1 MKTAPTTL
9 RILALLCICI
19 VLTTVWAGCASD
31 PDAVISSATIPEGWE
46 VVSTEENVTHL
57 QLKEDS
63 DAYHWVDRYG
73 WQLRESN
80 ANLPLD
86 VQIVGNEDKKPISPD
101 KDGNVYFIVYY
112 GRFYAEEIDGKF
124 QIVDAPEE
132 DIQSPMT
139 LHMESGGK
147 DIMGNLS
154 GTSLF
159 PEPWSLDEFVEYN
172 DVLFEPLEKVNRNDP
187 EARVGLKRAALIACP
202 YNKLDTGWETLI
214 FRTQQRDGSSGDYS
228 EEDYLSY
235 ATYHN
240 TVYFEEED
248 LAKDTKVIA
257 TLTGVELYF
266 IITSVL
272 FLSSFVIMI
281 ISAILKKS
289 SFLHFIPLLIGCLH
303 SYALINYLRISPLP
317 DSEWGFGAAL
327 LLFIIPAYLV
337 HGVILLLIRL
347 VINWICKS
355 FVKSL
360 PKKKSEET
368 QDTST
373 DL

>member
-1 MKTAPTTL
+1 MKHIKPTAYISAIMVL
-9 RILALLCICI
+9 ILLLP
-19 VLTTVWAGCASD
+19 LFSGC
-31 PDAVISSATIPEGWE
+31 SSPQYDVSAPAIPEGWE
-46 VVSTEENVTHL
+46 VVSTEGNITHL
-57 QLKEDS
+57 QLKEGS

-86 VQIVGNEDKKPISPD
+86 VQIAGNEAKKPISPD
-101 KDGNVYFIVYY
+101 KDGNIYFIVYY

-124 QIVDAPEE
+124 QMVNAPEE
-132 DIQSPMT
+132 DIQSQMT
-139 LHMESGGK
+139 LHMESGGE
-147 DIMGNLS
+147 DWIGNLS

-159 PEPWSLDEFVEYN
+159 PEPWILNEYVEYN
-172 DVLFEPLEKVNRNDP
+172 DVLFEPLDKVNRNDP
-187 EARVGLKRAALIACP
+187 EARVGLKRAVLIACP
-202 YNKLDTGWETLI
+202 YNKLETGWRTLI
-214 FRTQQRDGSSGDYS
+214 FCTEQRDGSSGDCS
-228 EEDYLSY
+228 EEDYQSY
-235 ATYHN
+235 ATYRN

-248 LAKDTKVIA
+248 LAKDTNVIA
-257 TLTGVELYF
+257 KLTGVKSYL

-281 ISAILKKS
+281 ISAILKKN

-317 DSEWGFGAAL
+317 DVEWGFGAAL
-327 LLFIIPAYLV
+327 LLFMIPAYLI

-347 VINWICKS
+347 LINWICKS
-355 FVKSL
+355 FTKSL
-360 PKKKSEET
+360 PKKKLEET